1 MELRPQIQKWLF
13 LPHQQ
18 RHLPCKTAQ
27 QPSGPVSCTQP
38 SQGRAVRLIARTG
51 TLGRTEES
59 PFAEL
64 RRSGVQEEPM
74 SLQHVCSVNKE
85 KIALFQPQAASCLLL
100 TEYRRLHSSG
110 TLLKLLD

>member
-1 MELRPQIQKWLF
+1 M
-13 LPHQQ
+13 
-18 RHLPCKTAQ
+18 
-27 QPSGPVSCTQP
+27 
-38 SQGRAVRLIARTG
+38 RLIARTG
-51 TLGRTEES
+51 TLRRTEES

-85 KIALFQPQAASCLLL
+85 KIALFQPPGCIMPLL
-100 TEYRRLHSSG
+100 TEYRRLHSSE